1 MPNRRRV
8 AGIAISSGWVVVIVV
23 PLISVG
29 VWFAID
35 HSNSQYR
42 QQLETKF
49 NEALRISSTQ
59 FSYSIN
65 KSVCGF
71 RGFVGPTLKSYRAA
85 AKDKTLTP
93 SARKRNDT
101 RIRTTQAFL
110 DSQVTVPPG
119 FDCRKL
125 PKKAPTP

>member
-1 MPNRRRV
+1 MTTES
-8 AGIAISSGWVVVIVV
+8 AKAKGISSFWVLVMIL
-23 PLISVG
+23 PITG
-29 VWFAID
+29 FGIWFAID

-49 NEALRISSTQ
+49 NEALRISSRQ

-71 RGFVGPTLKSYRAA
+71 RGFVEPTLKSYRAA
-85 AKDKTLTP
+85 AKDPTLSP
-93 SARKRNDT
+93 SARKRNDL
-101 RIRTTQAFL
+101 RIHTTQQFL
-110 DSQVTVPPG
+110 DSQVTVPPD

-125 PKKAPTP
+125 PQKAPTP